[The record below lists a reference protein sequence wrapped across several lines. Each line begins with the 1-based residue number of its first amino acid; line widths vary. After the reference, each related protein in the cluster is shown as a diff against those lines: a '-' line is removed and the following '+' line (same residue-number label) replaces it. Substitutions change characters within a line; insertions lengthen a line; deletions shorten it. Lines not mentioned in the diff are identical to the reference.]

1 VLRAII
7 AILFQVNFELYMI
20 VNFSRDDGKNMS
32 LTQLAFSELIE
43 HNTAMLKEDYS
54 VRCSVKCF
62 LLFVLALSLCSVG
75 HSQTVKIGSQVWSTR
90 NLDVSTFRNGDP
102 IPEAKTDEEWKDAG
116 NNQQPAWRYYNND
129 PANGKKYGKLYNW
142 FAVVDP
148 RGLAPV
154 GWHVPTQ
161 QEWVALH
168 SFLLGIDPAVDS
180 GLY

>member
-1 VLRAII
+1 MLRAII

-102 IPEAKTDEEWKDAG
+102 IPEAE
-116 NNQQPAWRYYNND
+116 PRRSL
-129 PANGKKYGKLYNW
+129 PANYPSRLATRSSAKTPSPMPFSTVW
-142 FAVVDP
+142 FTPHTASNSRATPCARNGNFVI
-148 RGLAPV
+148 
-154 GWHVPTQ
+154 
-161 QEWVALH
+161 H
-168 SFLLGIDPAVDS
+168 SHA
-180 GLY
+180 